1 MLVIALIGILS
12 VAFLVRLRDVQ
23 AAAERAAVSSALD
36 SLQAG
41 LWAAAATRMVG
52 EGEGGVVRLAGENP
66 FLHLQARIPGYSG
79 AWLGAGTGAP
89 GSWFFD
95 VKNLKIVYL
104 PRFHDNFF
112 MDGDKRNVVEFQ
124 IVLYDSGGS
133 ARRGFNGIGIAGDCA
148 CAWLKRVHR
157 S

>member
-12 VAFLVRLRDVQ
+12 VAFMVRLRDVQ

-41 LWAAAATRMVG
+41 LWAAAAARMVG
-52 EGEGGVVRLAGENP
+52 EGEGSVVRLAGENP
-66 FLHLQARIPGYSG
+66 FLHLQERVPGYGG
-79 AWLGAGTGAP
+79 AWLGPGTGAP

-133 ARRGFNGIGIAGDCA
+133 ARRGFNGIGIAGDCD

-157 S
+157 R